1 MFYSGSGAAL
11 HVNCS
16 VSPNS
21 DVSGIGVRISLYI
34 QAVIMIIL
42 SNLNNKPQEIFLSNL
57 SLQIPSLALLSSAY
71 FDTAIDVPHTL
82 IAIHFSVLLSACR
95 MSVHDLPVRYLG
107 STRSMKVTSRIAV
120 VDVVFRWFLV
130 VFNFVVWSS
139 IVQLQGRPE
148 VCPDGFGQWYFFRAP
163 VPLNRAGSAITFAYI
178 CSILDIPWEAARLLI
193 GFFRGWEMHPTTVEE
208 RFQWNIDSRQ
218 WIVANLL
225 YSARS
230 RCFRTIIVKDQYMQQ
245 VCKFLRR
252 TSILIRTAF
261 LIFSIV
267 AIEKTITLNNLQ
279 STENR
284 WAFGQ
289 IFAMINT
296 FALLSQCIL
305 IISRNSNV
313 KPQEV
318 WVIFGQI
325 LGLALFFFMAYK
337 GTAYQWELHE
347 RAWPGVF
354 DNMRWYQYPI
364 EMFCFSGALFM
375 GVMWALM
382 ACGCAY
388 MVLLGLC
395 GVGLLCVA
403 GMRRL
408 VPMES
413 REAVFQRVCGV
424 TQPLRYALGL
434 GEMEDDIEENARE

>member
-1 MFYSGSGAAL
+1 
-11 HVNCS
+11 
-16 VSPNS
+16 
-21 DVSGIGVRISLYI
+21 
-34 QAVIMIIL
+34 
-42 SNLNNKPQEIFLSNL
+42 
-57 SLQIPSLALLSSAY
+57 
-71 FDTAIDVPHTL
+71 
-82 IAIHFSVLLSACR
+82 
-95 MSVHDLPVRYLG
+95 
-107 STRSMKVTSRIAV
+107 
-120 VDVVFRWFLV
+120 
-130 VFNFVVWSS
+130 
-139 IVQLQGRPE
+139 
-148 VCPDGFGQWYFFRAP
+148 
-163 VPLNRAGSAITFAYI
+163 
-178 CSILDIPWEAARLLI
+178 
-193 GFFRGWEMHPTTVEE
+193 
-208 RFQWNIDSRQ
+208 
-218 WIVANLL
+218 
-225 YSARS
+225 
-230 RCFRTIIVKDQYMQQ
+230 
-245 VCKFLRR
+245 
-252 TSILIRTAF
+252 

-279 STENR
+279 STENT

-305 IISRNSNV
+305 IISRNFNV
-313 KPQEV
+313 KRQEV
-318 WVIFGQI
+318 WLIFGQI

-403 GMRRL
+403 GMRRF
-408 VPMES
+408 VPMEG
-413 REAVFQRVCGV
+413 REAVFQRVCDV

-434 GEMEDDIEENARE
+434 GEMEDDIEENERE